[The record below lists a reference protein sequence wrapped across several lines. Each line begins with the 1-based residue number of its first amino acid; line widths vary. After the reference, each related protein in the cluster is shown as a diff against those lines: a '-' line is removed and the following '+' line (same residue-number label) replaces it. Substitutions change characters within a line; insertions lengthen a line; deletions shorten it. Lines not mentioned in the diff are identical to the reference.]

1 MNFTQ
6 VLRLGKG
13 GKGKVKDSLGFYFVS
28 FGEVTMIECA
38 SVSRMVFWQALFRVI
53 QGIES

>member
-13 GKGKVKDSLGFYFVS
+13 AKGKVKDSLGFYFVS

-38 SVSRMVFWQALFRVI
+38 NVSRMVFWQALFRVI